1 MTEIIERQRLDEQ
14 TMALRLAK
22 EFKDGMV
29 VNLGIG
35 IPTLAVNFIPEGREI
50 IFHAENGV
58 LGYGPLAETEEEM
71 DFDLVNPAGQFV
83 TPKPGMSLF
92 DHAESFAMIRG
103 GHIDLCALG
112 AFQVSGK
119 GDIANWILPGRKLGN
134 IGGGMDLVARAKK
147 VIVVMT
153 HTTKDDKPKIVN
165 ECTYELTGEKCV
177 SLIITDIAVIEI
189 TTEGTILK
197 EMAPGWTGEEI
208 QKLTEPRL
216 LIAPDI
222 KEIEL

>member
-1 MTEIIERQRLDEQ
+1 
-14 TMALRLAK
+14 
-22 EFKDGMV
+22 
-29 VNLGIG
+29 
-35 IPTLAVNFIPEGREI
+35 
-50 IFHAENGV
+50 
-58 LGYGPLAETEEEM
+58 
-71 DFDLVNPAGQFV
+71 
-83 TPKPGMSLF
+83 
-92 DHAESFAMIRG
+92 MIRG

-119 GDIANWILPGRKLGN
+119 GDIANLILPGRKLGN